1 MTVREYSKKRSDPVF
16 AEQRSTVIHCIQLDL
31 GREFRGGQRQ
41 VLYLAR
47 HLRRNGQF
55 PPVVAAPEGS
65 PLLERAREE
74 GLEVCPLPSRRSV
87 HPGSFRRLNRL
98 LRESGDINI
107 LNTHD
112 ARSAALG
119 ALLKIFSG
127 VRFRLV
133 HSRRV
138 SYPIKGFWG
147 VEKYRQA
154 DAVVAVSA
162 EIRSVLLDCGL
173 DADKVRVVHSGIDV
187 TRYRERLVRHR
198 PLVLGFLGAL
208 SPQKGCS
215 VFLEALHTLQ
225 NMGNL
230 PEWKAVVVGEGALR
244 KELEQQAQALNLS
257 RCRFLGYQES
267 RDVLPD
273 MDILAVPSVD
283 GEGSSGV
290 IKEAWVV
297 RLPVVASDLPS
308 NLELVQPGINGL
320 TCRKYDPSQLADRL
334 AQLMRD
340 PNLCEQLV
348 QGGGETLKNYTDT
361 AMAQRYLGL
370 YKSFYQE
377 REK

>member
-1 MTVREYSKKRSDPVF
+1 M
-16 AEQRSTVIHCIQLDL
+16 

-47 HLRRNGQF
+47 HLRRSGQF

-162 EIRSVLLDCGL
+162 EIRNVLLDCGL

-215 VFLEALHTLQ
+215 VFLDALNTLQ

-244 KELEQQAQALNLS
+244 KELEQQARTLNLS
-257 RCRFLGYQES
+257 RCRFLGYKES